1 MTQHTENHIQVP
13 VAVIG
18 MGALFPKAAGLNEY
32 WRLIFRGT
40 DAITEVPASHW
51 SAQDYYDLDPKRPDH
66 VYCTRGG
73 FLSPFSFDPTE
84 FGIPPASLEATDTSQ
99 LLGLVVARMTLDNAG
114 YGNGRDFDKDRASVI
129 LGVTGTQELVLP
141 LGARLGFPKWR
152 RALEAAGVESETV
165 QDALERM
172 GDAYVG
178 WQENSFPGLLGNVVA
193 GRISNRLDFGG
204 TNCVVD
210 AACASSMSALH
221 MALMELTS
229 GKSNMV
235 LTGGVDALNDI
246 FMHMC
251 FSKTHILSP
260 TGDVRPFSEAAD
272 GTVLGEGIGMVLL
285 KRLADAQKD
294 GDRIHAVIR
303 GIGAASDGRSQSIY
317 APRAEGQAKALR
329 SAYRSA
335 GINPA
340 TVGLVE
346 AHGTGTRVGDKV
358 EFQALCSVY
367 GDRDEAS
374 PRCAIGSVKSMIGH
388 TKAAAGSAGLIKTI
402 LSLRNKT
409 LPPTLKVDT
418 PDPDL
423 NVEKSPFHINTTTR
437 PWFNRGNHPRRAGVS
452 AFGFGGSNFHVVLE
466 EYGSDKTDISWDAS
480 IDILAL
486 SGDTPQACVERLA
499 DIRKSLKNAMSVS
512 AELRTIARN
521 LRSDFSPSAPFR
533 LLAIIRYDETSP
545 DVPLEAIKQ
554 AESAISEWMQTA
566 QPDSLYQK
574 KDVFISAR
582 STPGKLAMLFPGQG
596 SQYLYMGRDV
606 VCAFPESFD
615 AVSFAD
621 DKCPNDLPPGTAI
634 YPEPGLT
641 TEARKHQEKRLRDT
655 HQAQPAIG
663 AVSLAMLRVCGRFGI
678 VPDVTCG
685 HSFGE
690 LTALMAAGWINE
702 AAFMELA
709 FLRGRLMAEAG
720 EQNGQGGMLAVKAP
734 LEALSQVAAK
744 LEPDVVL
751 ANRNTP
757 NQGVLSGSLEGIDIA
772 EKECRKKGFQ
782 CVRLPVSA
790 AFHSP
795 LVADAQHPFRKA
807 VAQTDVAPTPTAV
820 FSNTTGTPYPD
831 AAARV
836 QDLLGRQLAR
846 PVNFVGAIEHMAAT
860 GVNTFLE
867 VGPKSVLIG
876 LVRST
881 LEKDGVVAISMDA
894 SSGRGNGL
902 LDLARAICGIA
913 ACGHHVDLTR
923 WGGEAVESRK
933 PKMNIPLT
941 GANYRSK
948 QIRKSPSLKTT
959 TVLKVS
965 PTATQRALQSIGPK
979 EARPDVT
986 TPAPQTKPSQTPRKT
1001 MEKKIVASQGAV
1013 VDAFRTVQEGMK
1025 AIQDLQRE
1033 TAEAHKKFL
1042 ETQRETTR
1050 TLQMLIQSNG
1060 NLAGNDLPMETIRV
1074 DHTAPVLPVEIR
1086 PEVSTPPADP
1096 AQQELETAPS
1106 SMSTPAPIPVP
1117 ETALEKADPAGSI
1130 ESSPLTDTLLEIVAE
1145 LTGYP
1150 SEMLGL
1156 EMDIEADLGIDSIKR
1171 VEILSAV
1178 DERMPGLPR
1187 VTPEMMGT
1195 LKTLEQIVD
1204 FLTAGDS
1211 VESKAAETPS
1221 QVESSSNELSETL
1234 LEIVAD
1240 LTGYPNKMLGL
1251 EMDIEADLGI
1261 DSIKRVEILSAVDER
1276 MPGLPRVTP
1285 EMMGTLKTLGQIV
1298 DFLTADNVAETTV
1311 PEPPSAPEA
1320 PADQLTDTLLEIV
1333 SELTG
1338 YPKEML
1344 GLEMDIEADLGID
1357 SIKRV
1362 EILSAVDGRMP
1373 GLPRVT
1379 PEMMGTLKTLGQI
1392 VGYLYSTDTPQV
1404 AETSPVNEANSSLT
1418 SGPASLIR
1426 RQELVVK
1433 DLELLD
1439 SSLHPLQIDGPVYIT
1454 GDGTGLADALCREIT
1469 ERGVDARLLSET
1481 DTETSLEHAAGLIF
1495 LGDQRDPIG
1504 KNGLRRAL
1512 MVARA
1517 AGSGLQKAA
1526 ATASSLF
1533 ATVSRMDGRFGASGD
1548 ESLDAFQGG
1557 LAGLAKTAAREWPG
1571 VRCRSLDVDREW
1583 DDNDAIARVIAN
1595 EMLRSDTDT
1604 TSEVGFSPGRRSIV
1618 ALEERPYPSETGLKT
1633 DLNPGD
1639 VVIVTGGGRGITAD
1653 AVIPLAEALR
1663 PTLVL
1668 FGRSPAPTDEPAWM
1682 DGLSTE
1688 REIKSAIL
1696 ANEYA
1701 GKTPKPAE
1709 LEATYRRYA
1718 SNRELS
1724 RNMERL
1730 TAAGAQVRYFPV
1742 DIRDR
1747 VLVEAALSEI
1757 RSFHGPV
1764 RGLIH
1769 GAGVLEDRLITDK
1782 TPEQFERVFTTKV
1795 DGLLT
1800 LLSVLEKDPIRH
1812 LVLFSS
1818 VTARFGNRGQS
1829 DYAMANEV
1837 LNKIARQEAA
1847 KRPDTRVVAIN
1858 WGPWDGGM
1866 VSDVLKKEFARR
1878 GIDMIPRD
1886 EGGRCLLAEL
1896 VNSSDTSPEIVV
1908 GAEISNADP
1917 TEETSSVHDM
1927 KPGLVN

>member
-1 MTQHTENHIQVP
+1 MTQTTEKHVQIP

-18 MGALFPKAAGLNEY
+18 MGALFPKASGLNEY
-32 WRLIFRGT
+32 WRLIFREK
-40 DAITEVPASHW
+40 DAITEVPSSHW
-51 SAQDYYDLDPKRPDH
+51 SAQDYYDPDPKRPDH

-84 FGIPPASLEATDTSQ
+84 FGIPPASLEATDTAQ
-99 LLGLVVARMTLDNAG
+99 LLALVVARMTLEDAG
-114 YGNGRDFDKDRASVI
+114 YGNGREFDKDRASVI

-152 RALEAAGVESETV
+152 RALESAGVEPETV
-165 QDALERM
+165 RDALQRM
-172 GDAYVG
+172 GDEYVG

-229 GKSNMV
+229 RKSRMV

-285 KRLADAQKD
+285 KRLEDAEKD

-329 SAYRSA
+329 GAYQSA
-335 GINPA
+335 GIDPT

-358 EFQALCSVY
+358 EFQALCRVY
-367 GDRDEAS
+367 GDRDETL

-388 TKAAAGSAGLIKTI
+388 TKAAAGSAGLIKTV
-402 LSLRNKT
+402 LSLSHKT

-423 NVEKSPFHINTTTR
+423 NVDQSPFHINTVTR

-466 EYGSDKTDISWDAS
+466 EYGSDKADIVWDTT
-480 IDILAL
+480 IDILAV
-486 SGDTPQACVERLA
+486 SGDTPQSCKNRLS
-499 DIRKSLKNAMSVS
+499 DIRKSLKDALSVS
-512 AELRTIARN
+512 AA
-521 LRSDFSPSAPFR
+521 LRSTARTLRAEFSPSAPFR
-533 LLAIIRYDETSP
+533 LLAIIRYDEATP
-545 DVPLEAIKQ
+545 DASLETIKH
-554 AESAISEWMQTA
+554 AESAISDWMQTA
-566 QPDSLYQK
+566 QPESLYQK

-582 STPGKLAMLFPGQG
+582 STTGKLAMLFPGQG
-596 SQYLYMGRDV
+596 SQYLYMGRDL

-621 DKCPNDLPPGTAI
+621 DQCPNELRPGGAI

-641 TEARKHQEKRLRDT
+641 SEARELQEYRLKDT
-655 HQAQPAIG
+655 RQAQPAIG
-663 AVSLAMLRVCGRFGI
+663 AVSLAMLQVCSRFGI
-678 VPDVTCG
+678 VPDMTCG

-690 LTALMAAGWINE
+690 LTALMAAGWIDE
-702 AAFMELA
+702 AAFMDLA
-709 FLRGRLMAEAG
+709 FQRGQLMADAG
-720 EQNGQGGMLAVKAP
+720 EQSGQSGMLAVKAP
-734 LEALSQVAAK
+734 LVALSQLAAK

-757 NQGVLSGSLEGIDIA
+757 DQGVLSGTLEGIDIA
-772 EKECRKKGFQ
+772 EKECRIQGFQ
-782 CVRLPVSA
+782 SVRLPVSA

-795 LVADAQHPFRKA
+795 LVSDAQHPFRKA
-807 VAQTDVAPTPTAV
+807 VSQINVTPTPIAV
-820 FSNTTGTPYPD
+820 LSNTTGAPYPEKP
-831 AAARV
+831 AQV
-836 QDLLGRQLAR
+836 QDLLGGQLAQ
-846 PVNFVGAIEHMAAT
+846 PVNFVGAIENMVAS
-860 GVNTFLE
+860 GVTTFLE
-867 VGPKSVLIG
+867 VGPKSVLTG

-881 LEKDGVVAISMDA
+881 LGEEGAVALAMDA
-894 SSGRGNGL
+894 SSGHGNGL
-902 LDLARAICGIA
+902 LDLARAICGLA
-913 ACGHHVDLTR
+913 ACGQSVDLTR
-923 WGGEAVESRK
+923 WGGKARESRQ
-933 PKMNIPLT
+933 PKMSISLT

-948 QIRKSPSLKTT
+948 QSRKPSKPASNAVPKASQSMANRPSETIGT
-959 TVLKVS
+959 MSSHSEVPTSVS
-965 PTATQRALQSIGPK
+965 PPK
-979 EARPDVT
+979 PL
-986 TPAPQTKPSQTPRKT
+986 PTPRKT
-1001 MEKKIVASQGAV
+1001 MEKKISPARGAIA
-1013 VDAFRTVQEGMK
+1013 DAFRTVQEGMK

-1050 TLQMLIQSNG
+1050 TLQMLIQSSG
-1060 NLAGNDLPMETIRV
+1060 SLAGDEQPLGTIPSGDTLPQS
-1074 DHTAPVLPVEIR
+1074 PVEIHQ
-1086 PEVSTPPADP
+1086 EVPTPSVDMPQQNLEA
-1096 AQQELETAPS
+1096 AQASVT
-1106 SMSTPAPIPVP
+1106 TPAPIPMP
-1117 ETALEKADPAGSI
+1117 DTASEPVEPSVSTN
-1130 ESSPLTDTLLEIVAE
+1130 SSRLTDTLLEIVAD

-1195 LKTLEQIVD
+1195 LKTL
-1204 FLTAGDS
+1204 
-1211 VESKAAETPS
+1211 
-1221 QVESSSNELSETL
+1221 
-1234 LEIVAD
+1234 
-1240 LTGYPNKMLGL
+1240 
-1251 EMDIEADLGI
+1251 
-1261 DSIKRVEILSAVDER
+1261 
-1276 MPGLPRVTP
+1276 
-1285 EMMGTLKTLGQIV
+1285 GQIV
-1298 DFLTADNVAETTV
+1298 DYLSGTDAPPVAE
-1311 PEPPSAPEA
+1311 
-1320 PADQLTDTLLEIV
+1320 
-1333 SELTG
+1333 
-1338 YPKEML
+1338 K
-1344 GLEMDIEADLGID
+1344 
-1357 SIKRV
+1357 
-1362 EILSAVDGRMP
+1362 
-1373 GLPRVT
+1373 
-1379 PEMMGTLKTLGQI
+1379 
-1392 VGYLYSTDTPQV
+1392 
-1404 AETSPVNEANSSLT
+1404 SPVIEVNSSLA
-1418 SGPASLIR
+1418 SDPASKIR

-1433 DLELLD
+1433 DLEIPE
-1439 SSLHPLQIDGPVYIT
+1439 SSLHPLQIDGPVFIT

-1469 ERGVDARLLSET
+1469 DRGVDARILPET
-1481 DTETSLEHAAGLIF
+1481 DPEKALEDAAGLIF
-1495 LGDQRDPIG
+1495 LGDQQDSIG
-1504 KNGLRRAL
+1504 KKGLRRAL

-1517 AGSGLQKAA
+1517 AGSWLQKAA
-1526 ATASSLF
+1526 ASASSLF

-1548 ESLDAFQGG
+1548 DSLDAYQGG

-1571 VRCRSLDVDREW
+1571 VRCRSLDVDRDWE
-1583 DDNDAIARVIAN
+1583 DNEAIARVIAD

-1618 ALEERPYPSETGLKT
+1618 ALEEKPYPSETGLKP

-1653 AVIPLAEALR
+1653 AILPMAEALQ

-1668 FGRSPAPTDEPAWM
+1668 FGRSPAPTNEPAWLA
-1682 DGLSTE
+1682 GLSTE
-1688 REIKSAIL
+1688 QEIKSAIL

-1701 GKTPKPAE
+1701 LQTPKPAE

-1718 SNRELS
+1718 ANRELS

-1747 VLVEAALSEI
+1747 VLVEAALTEI

-1782 TPEQFERVFTTKV
+1782 TPEQFERVFSTKV

-1800 LLSVLEKDPIRH
+1800 LLAVLRDDPIRH
-1812 LVLFSS
+1812 LVFFSS
-1818 VTARFGNRGQS
+1818 VAARFGNRGQS

-1837 LNKIARQEAA
+1837 LNKIARQEAVR
-1847 KRPDTRVVAIN
+1847 KPDARVVAIN

-1866 VSDVLKKEFARR
+1866 VSEVLKKEFARR

-1896 VNSSDTSPEIVV
+1896 VKSSDTSPEIVV

-1917 TEETSSVHDM
+1917 AGETSSIHDI

>member
-99 LLGLVVARMTLDNAG
+99 LLGLVVAKMTLDNAG
-114 YGNGRDFDKDRASVI
+114 YGNGRDFDKDHASVI

-260 TGDVRPFSEAAD
+260 TGDVRPFSETAD

-329 SAYRSA
+329 SAYQSA
-335 GINPA
+335 GIDPA

-621 DKCPNDLPPGTAI
+621 DKCPNDLPPGNAI

-709 FLRGRLMAEAG
+709 FLRGSLMAEAG

-831 AAARV
+831 DAARV

-867 VGPKSVLIG
+867 VGPKSVLTG

-959 TVLKVS
+959 TVPKVS

-1033 TAEAHKKFL
+1033 TAKAHKKFL

-1074 DHTAPVLPVEIR
+1074 DHTAPVSPVEIR

-1195 LKTLEQIVD
+1195 LKTLEQIVA
-1204 FLTAGDS
+1204 FLTAGDA
-1211 VESKAAETPS
+1211 VEPKAAETPS

-1240 LTGYPNKMLGL
+1240 LTGYP
-1251 EMDIEADLGI
+1251 
-1261 DSIKRVEILSAVDER
+1261 S
-1276 MPGLPRVTP
+1276 
-1285 EMMGTLKTLGQIV
+1285 
-1298 DFLTADNVAETTV
+1298 
-1311 PEPPSAPEA
+1311 
-1320 PADQLTDTLLEIV
+1320 
-1333 SELTG
+1333 
-1338 YPKEML
+1338 EML

-1392 VGYLYSTDTPQV
+1392 VGYLSSTDTPQV
-1404 AETSPVNEANSSLT
+1404 AETSPVNEANSSLA

-1433 DLELLD
+1433 DLEIPD

-1512 MVARA
+1512 MVAQA

-1618 ALEERPYPSETGLKT
+1618 TLEERPYPSETGLKT
-1633 DLNPGD
+1633 DLNPRD

-1701 GKTPKPAE
+1701 GKTPKPAD

-1718 SNRELS
+1718 ANRELS

-1730 TAAGAQVRYFPV
+1730 TAAGAQVRYFPA

-1818 VTARFGNRGQS
+1818 VAARFGNRGQS

-1908 GAEISNADP
+1908 GAEISNTDP